1 VVTAEV
7 GAEYGYQ
14 VSTIR
19 SLGHLTA
26 RAPLAMNFWDIEEPA
41 FSLEQAPE
49 WLKINAATGLLSGTP
64 DTAGEAKVV
73 VAVTIDRE
81 VRKLDE
87 NTLSWGREKII
98 ATIAERVGSA
108 TQEFVVRTR

>member
-1 VVTAEV
+1 
-7 GAEYGYQ
+7 
-14 VSTIR
+14 
-19 SLGHLTA
+19 
-26 RAPLAMNFWDIEEPA
+26 MNFWDIEEPR

-49 WLKINAATGLLSGTP
+49 WLKIDAATGLISGTP
-64 DTAGEAKVV
+64 NIPGEAKVV

-98 ATIAERVGSA
+98 ATITEKVGSA
-108 TQEFVVRTR
+108 TQEFFIRSR